1 MSYEYESYNNL
12 EELKKVDPKLAQ
24 DLIEYEESF
33 GKYKSKEWRTMVIEV
48 YASREDFAKDQ
59 AGDEDLA
66 DYLMQEY
73 EMYNYENLDGRV
85 VHTEG
90 AFYI

>member
-1 MSYEYESYNNL
+1 MSYEYESYDNL

-90 AFYI
+90 AFYF